1 MYNKNYKL
9 GLVLSGGGAK
19 GAYQAGIIRYLS
31 EANIQPDMVSGTSIG
46 ALNGAVLSAQKDIH
60 QSAKVIQQVWQS
72 LSTQAL
78 QLKNSNIA
86 LSIGLVFHLRLI
98 MGFSPLTTLSTFAGI
113 FSKFTDSHGIMDNQP
128 VQDILTKHASLSQ
141 LNTGL
146 PFYVS
151 VYNSQDSI
159 KDISHYCLG
168 SFIGI
173 GTKESDFFKIQQ
185 LNDSEKHSAIMA
197 SAALPLLFNAQK
209 LSNGQTY
216 RDGGL
221 GDPFNEQGN
230 TPAQPLVQAGC
241 THLIVSLLGDGSV
254 FNRHHPLY
262 RDVSIIEIRPK
273 HFISQSSID
282 MLNFKPERIEQ
293 WMEQGYEDA
302 KRCIGDVFDTLKV
315 CAIHRQAQHKLR
327 AAIDQL
333 ENDNF
338 LIT

>member
-1 MYNKNYKL
+1 MHNKNQKL

-60 QSAKVIQQVWQS
+60 QSAQIIQQVWQS
-72 LSTQAL
+72 FSTQAL
-78 QLKNSNIA
+78 QLNKSSIA

-98 MGFSPLTTLSTFAGI
+98 MGFSPLATLSAFAGA
-113 FSKFTDSHGIMDNQP
+113 FSKLTDSHGIMDNQP
-128 VQDILTKHASLSQ
+128 VQDILTRYAPLNQ
-141 LNTGL
+141 LNSGL

-151 VYNSQDSI
+151 VYQSQDLM

-168 SFIGI
+168 SLMGVK
-173 GTKESDFFKIQQ
+173 TKESDFLNIQQ
-185 LNDSEKHSAIMA
+185 LNDTEKHSTIMA

-221 GDPFNEQGN
+221 GDTFNEQGN

-241 THLIVSLLGDGSV
+241 THLIVSLLNDGSV
-254 FNRHHPLY
+254 FNRHDPLY

-273 HFISQSSID
+273 HFISQSSMD

-302 KRCIGDVFDTLKV
+302 KRCISDVFDTLKL
-315 CAIHRQAQHKLR
+315 CAIHEQSRHR
-327 AAIDQL
+327 VSAAIEQL

-338 LIT
+338 SIT